1 MASRPPLGI
10 ALMDTAGAP
19 QPKKMS
25 KGQII
30 AGIIGDALAGAAGRG
45 PAFGQMLAQ
54 QRQYENEQA
63 QQQAQ
68 WGIQRRARLEDWQ
81 AQQDYQREHPD
92 PSPMERDL
100 GVWQHMTPEQRTAY
114 QQMKAAG
121 APDPDVVTTLPN
133 GQLYA
138 GPRSGLA
145 QALMGGGQSAQL
157 PAIGSVVP
165 DPRKGGPTHPASGG
179 FRRFP

>member
-68 WGIQRRARLEDWQ
+68 WGLQRRARLEDWQ
-81 AQQDYQREHPD
+81 AQQDYERAHPAPTAPHYFETNNGSVGMIGPDGKPQIVYND
-92 PSPMERDL
+92 P
-100 GVWQHMTPEQRTAY
+100 TPK
-114 QQMKAAG
+114 MNFI
-121 APDPDVVTTLPN
+121 PD
-133 GQLYA
+133 
-138 GPRSGLA
+138 GL
-145 QALMGGGQSAQL
+145 GGGQWVSVPNQAPSMPVA
-157 PAIGSVVP
+157 PAKPVGTLIP
-165 DPRKGGPTHPASGG
+165 IQGGPTPPASGG